1 MARKKIIIGIHGL
14 GNKPPEALLEKW
26 WRLSIEEGLTNIGSG
41 NINVPFE
48 IVYWADVLH
57 PQLLDPEIKESDNP
71 LYLDEPYVEG
81 HGKVNTEENALRIK
95 LLSYLESQIDTIF
108 LNDDLTINFKNVTD
122 KFIHKYFQDLDAYYR
137 ADNKPVEDPDC
148 SAKNAIQN
156 RLLNI
161 LKKYKKC
168 DVMLISHSMGSIVA
182 FDVLWKYSGEVKVNT
197 FITIGSPL
205 GLPVIVARVFAE
217 QKNLNKRI
225 KKPQAPDSVTGKWF
239 NFSDLE
245 DQVALDHT
253 LADDYGLNNNGFTAE
268 DFTVINDYKI
278 NDIRNPHKSFGYLR
292 TPEFAVV
299 VNEFLSRKKKFEP
312 YNYLTKKIIYSMDII
327 KNILKGSK
335 NEPK

>member
-1 MARKKIIIGIHGL
+1 
-14 GNKPPEALLEKW
+14 
-26 WRLSIEEGLTNIGSG
+26 
-41 NINVPFE
+41 
-48 IVYWADVLH
+48 
-57 PQLLDPEIKESDNP
+57 
-71 LYLDEPYVEG
+71 
-81 HGKVNTEENALRIK
+81 
-95 LLSYLESQIDTIF
+95 
-108 LNDDLTINFKNVTD
+108 
-122 KFIHKYFQDLDAYYR
+122 
-137 ADNKPVEDPDC
+137 
-148 SAKNAIQN
+148 
-156 RLLNI
+156 
-161 LKKYKKC
+161 
-168 DVMLISHSMGSIVA
+168 MLISHSMGSIVA

-225 KKPQAPDSVTGKWF
+225 IKPHAPDSVTGKWF

-245 DQVALDHT
+245 DKVALDHT

-312 YNYLTKKIIYSMDII
+312 YNYLTKKIIYGMDII